1 MNKSNFKYHIRLM
14 MNEEFSK
21 HDISAVITV
30 LKNTVANIF
39 QPLEDGTAVV
49 YHMYNDFHVYDFRLN
64 RSVTEAEAEVCLG
77 LITDWTDKDF
87 MMEITTSKNYDI
99 PEGQS
104 EMSLDV
110 LKHNEWVSEKVN
122 QGWRYGLALDVK
134 EKTDPRLR
142 PYHDLT
148 EKLKN
153 L

>member
-1 MNKSNFKYHIRLM
+1 
-14 MNEEFSK
+14 
-21 HDISAVITV
+21 
-30 LKNTVANIF
+30 
-39 QPLEDGTAVV
+39 
-49 YHMYNDFHVYDFRLN
+49 
-64 RSVTEAEAEVCLG
+64 
-77 LITDWTDKDF
+77 
-87 MMEITTSKNYDI
+87 
-99 PEGQS
+99 
-104 EMSLDV
+104 MSLDV